1 MISQEEDKEED
12 DRYKEGTPCAKRPCG
27 AHAICW
33 NSGSRF
39 MCTCDH
45 EHPHG
50 NPYFGCHVCVYDSD
64 CKGEDAF
71 CRNKTECAYRQ
82 PAGGKG
88 EVPEGY
94 RRIGTGRHVFLL
106 SLSMVYKG
114 HRGHFDLI

>member
-1 MISQEEDKEED
+1 
-12 DRYKEGTPCAKRPCG
+12 
-27 AHAICW
+27 
-33 NSGSRF
+33 

-64 CKGEDAF
+64 CKGDDAF

-94 RRIGTGRHVFLL
+94 RRIGTGTC
-106 SLSMVYKG
+106 SLY
-114 HRGHFDLI
+114 RGGRARRKNTRENYVWPSWKV